1 MILSDTFDSSSS
13 DAKYKAQYDTE
24 TGKGTCNCPGWIKRA
39 VRECRHTK
47 LLLACAAKVDHKAAL
62 DHATRTGD
70 VDALVDTVY
79 GSPAYAWINQKAGL
93 KVAPADDLPVDPF
106 QGFREPPA
114 VKPMLASAMRTDQ
127 SLSDFINDE
136 WVMEEKYDGHRL
148 LLVVTKSVGGLG
160 GPLGKTITG
169 WSRPGHDR
177 PSAERKLPQHI
188 VDAASHLPSGI
199 YDGELRIPGGTS
211 SDVVRLDLQ
220 DKLVLVLF
228 DAIEI
233 MGASIV
239 STPLSERRSMLEVA
253 VAHVPYKQGI
263 WLARQE
269 PVTLR
274 VINAIWLEGGEGAI
288 LKRKASQY
296 KSGWRTPDWVKVK
309 KVEADQLTVI
319 GFEEGKSGPQSIFKL
334 KHKDGRETSVKIL
347 TNDLLRSVAKNPSSY
362 IGRKV
367 TISYM
372 GLTTSGLWRHPIFD
386 HFVN

>member
-1 MILSDTFDSSSS
+1 MILSQTFESSTSS
-13 DAKYKAQYDTE
+13 AKYATQFDTS
-24 TGKGTCNCPGWIKRA
+24 TGKGTCNCPGWTKRA
-39 VRECRHTK
+39 VRECKHTK
-47 LLLACAAKVDHKAAL
+47 LLAADDRNGGAA
-62 DHATRTGD
+62 GI
-70 VDALVDTVY
+70 V
-79 GSPAYAWINQKAGL
+79 AYAWINHKAGL
-93 KVAPADDLPVDPF
+93 KVAPADELPVDPF

-148 LLVVTKSVGGLG
+148 LLVVTKSVGGLHKD
-160 GPLGKTITG
+160 KTITG